1 MYFLDLLIAASAG
14 ALVGLLIG
22 RRNSRDRLR
31 CQELEAE
38 LAGVREGAARY
49 REEVATHF
57 SKTSELV
64 RGLTLQYRAVY
75 DHLADGA
82 RTLCP
87 ERTMELAQGDAAL
100 ALTSGADRAAA
111 AEPAAGDPSHD
122 ESPAAESAEAESAEA
137 EEPAAPGPAREPE
150 SAAAAH

>member
-22 RRNSRDRLR
+22 RRNSRDGLW

-87 ERTMELAQGDAAL
+87 EGTIEIAASLAEAAL
-100 ALTSGADRAAA
+100 PVAAGPIEANEVDSQLDLELDPPDRWAAA
-111 AEPAAGDPSHD
+111 RHNDDDDLGPLL
-122 ESPAAESAEAESAEA
+122 
-137 EEPAAPGPAREPE
+137 EEDALAPPDRVA
-150 SAAAAH
+150 S

>member
-22 RRNSRDRLR
+22 RRNGRERLR

-38 LAGVREGAARY
+38 LAGVREGAAHY
-49 REEVATHF
+49 REDVATHF
-57 SKTSELV
+57 AKTSELV

-87 ERTMELAQGDAAL
+87 ERTMELSQGDAAL
-100 ALTSGADRAAA
+100 ALASQTGRTAA
-111 AEPAAGDPSHD
+111 AEPAAGEPFPD
-122 ESPAAESAEAESAEA
+122 EPDAAEAAEA
-137 EEPAAPGPAREPE
+137 EEPAAPGSAREAEP
-150 SAAAAH
+150 AAAAH